1 MIADWYKCFDRQVL
15 MAVKSCVDLASHG
28 GCVDQE
34 QCGMY
39 QSFFQFG
46 RRPFNATPEA
56 RDFFPSEPIENAR
69 QTLTRCIERGEGPA
83 LLIGPVGT
91 GKTLLCQVL
100 AEQLKENYKI
110 ALLASGQLCSRRTL
124 LQAILFELGLPYR
137 DLEEGELRLSLID
150 HLAPSDLCPNG
161 MLLIVDESQT
171 LPLRLLEEIRMITN
185 LVRGGRPRVRLVLAG
200 GPFLEERFASPKL
213 ESFSQ
218 RLAAR
223 CYLDSLRREE
233 TFDYIRHQL
242 AEIAGDH
249 QQETFTDA
257 ALGAVYDAT
266 DGIPRLINQVCDHAL
281 IMAAIG
287 HRRQLDAAGI
297 QEAWADLQQLPT
309 PWSDAPTAGEAE
321 ADGGIIEFGQ
331 LDEQPGDHPQARTQ
345 RTGRAGGDTPATA
358 ASLLP
363 EDSAFQDVDPTA
375 QLEDVQQ
382 QIAQLDVVAAE
393 LESSDDAT
401 ELGQQYYP
409 VGSIGPEIEL
419 TFPGL
424 RDPFAEH
431 FDVEEVV
438 VDRCALSTTEVVA
451 ERPTAVPDG
460 GGRNRLAAAAT
471 STTGETSRQ
480 RGAAQRTETDV
491 VVQSPPDKG
500 PEPRV
505 VTPAPSQAVVQP
517 TADDA
522 AAATSGIDPPND
534 PVMPE
539 YRSESTLDA
548 WAAGEPNSVS
558 VLETP
563 PAVGHDNRPTSEPD
577 VVEPENGEMIAA
589 TEEPDS
595 AVAAARPAGTQHGQS
610 YRKLFSTLRRGRS
623 GQT

>member
-1 MIADWYKCFDRQVL
+1 
-15 MAVKSCVDLASHG
+15 
-28 GCVDQE
+28 
-34 QCGMY
+34 MY
-39 QSFFQFG
+39 QSFFHFE

-56 RDFFPSEPIENAR
+56 RDYFPSEPIENAR

-100 AEQLKENYKI
+100 AEQLKETYKI

-124 LQAILFELGLPYR
+124 LQAILFELRLAYR
-137 DLEEGELRLSLID
+137 DLEEGDLRLSLID

-200 GPFLEERFASPKL
+200 GPALEERFASPKL
-213 ESFSQ
+213 ESFIQ

-242 AEIAGDH
+242 SEIAGAQ
-249 QQETFTDA
+249 QQEVFTDE

-309 PWSDAPTAGEAE
+309 PWSDDAPTTGETE
-321 ADGGIIEFGQ
+321 ADGGIVEFGQ
-331 LDEQPGDHPQARTQ
+331 LDEQPGDPPQTTSQ
-345 RTGRAGGDTPATA
+345 RTGGAGGLAPTVAP
-358 ASLLP
+358 SLSP
-363 EDSAFQDVDPTA
+363 ENLALQDVDPTE
-375 QLEDVQQ
+375 QLEEVQQ
-382 QIAQLDVVAAE
+382 QIAQIDVAAAE

-401 ELGQQYYP
+401 ELDPEYYP
-409 VGSIGPEIEL
+409 VGSIGPEVEL
-419 TFPGL
+419 AFPGL
-424 RDPFAEH
+424 RDPFAER

-438 VDRCALSTTEVVA
+438 EDRRAPSTTEVA
-451 ERPTAVPDG
+451 
-460 GGRNRLAAAAT
+460 
-471 STTGETSRQ
+471 TGETSHQ
-480 RGAAQRTETDV
+480 PDAAEQTETDV
-491 VVQSPPDKG
+491 IVQSPPYER

-505 VTPAPSQAVVQP
+505 ATPAPSQAVVQP
-517 TADDA
+517 AADSA
-522 AAATSGIDPPND
+522 ATATSGLDPTND

-539 YRSESTLDA
+539 YRSESVLDSR
-548 WAAGEPNSVS
+548 AAGEPDPVPDS
-558 VLETP
+558 P
-563 PAVGHDNRPTSEPD
+563 PAAEHDDRPTSEPD
-577 VVEPENGEMIAA
+577 VVEPDVVEPDVVEPDVVEPDVVEPDGTEPDGTEPENGEMIAV
-589 TEEPDS
+589 TEERDAA
-595 AVAAARPAGTQHGQS
+595 AVAAAPPAGARHGQS

-623 GQT
+623 GQA